1 MEEDILKV
9 IENSKQSGIK
19 LEDVIGKFKS
29 INEEEIE
36 CEVSLLEKEGKI
48 YKNCNGY
55 YIVLDKDL
63 KISTLYC
70 SHKGRRY
77 VTDNNNIFFVDSK
90 DINGA
95 LDFDKVIFRPN
106 EKNKTARVEKII
118 ERQND
123 IVVAEV
129 ISTTN
134 GKILSTINTPEKV
147 NIHIRQ
153 GELEKYYDGD
163 RLVVNVESYS
173 IPNEIK
179 GKIIEKLGN
188 KKEPNIEEVTI
199 AASRGFT
206 TKYSKEYLDELAA
219 IPDKVTDEDIKGR
232 LDLRNDV
239 IFTIDSESTKDMDD
253 AISIKVLDN
262 GNYQLGVHIA
272 NVSHYIKKGSVIYE
286 DAIKRGNSAY
296 FANSVIPML
305 HFDISNGICSLNEDV
320 DRLTKSCIMEI
331 NKKGKVVNYY
341 ITDSVIHSKKKMT
354 YEDINKI
361 FEDGVI
367 ISEYLPYYDSLKIL
381 KELTT
386 ILKEKHEKDGY
397 IAFASNEIKTI
408 VDNNDET
415 LEFKNVHQGI
425 GQEMVEYSMI
435 AANETVAGHVFWM
448 RLPFIYR
455 IHNEPREKRIEEA
468 MEIAKKIGYRF
479 SKIKDMGGSH
489 LLQQV
494 IKQLSVK
501 EEFQALSQFFVK
513 TMPRALYSTENI
525 GHFALALDFYTHFTS
540 PIRRGCDLIV
550 HELLDLYDKDISYVN
565 FEELEDELAIIS
577 EHISYT
583 ERQADMVEYE
593 INALRMVKYMRE
605 NIGKTYKARIHDITP
620 LNVQIVLE
628 NNVIGTVPIDFVGGG
643 GFYYM
648 DASKSLKRG
657 KSTYC
662 IGNNVICTVINT
674 DEEDRTVICS
684 IDRNLT
690 REHTKQKIKKLEQK
704 NKN

>member
-1 MEEDILKV
+1 MGEDILKV

-55 YIVLDKDL
+55 YIMLDKDL

-77 VTDNNNIFFVDSK
+77 VTDNNTIFFVDSK

-129 ISTTN
+129 ISTIN

-173 IPNEIK
+173 TPNEIK

-272 NVSHYIKKGSVIYE
+272 NVSHYIKKGSAIYE

-361 FEDGVI
+361 FDDGVI
-367 ISEYLPYYDSLKIL
+367 ISEYLPYYDSLKML
-381 KELTT
+381 KELTM

-415 LEFKNVHQGI
+415 LGFKNVHQGI

-540 PIRRGCDLIV
+540 PIRRGCDLMV

-662 IGNNVICTVINT
+662 IGNNVICTVINI

-690 REHTKQKIKKLEQK
+690 REHTKQKVKKL
-704 NKN
+704 

>member
-77 VTDNNNIFFVDSK
+77 VTDNNTIFFVDSK

-134 GKILSTINTPEKV
+134 GKILSTINTPEKI

-173 IPNEIK
+173 TPNEIK

-206 TKYSKEYLDELAA
+206 TKYSKEYLDELAT
-219 IPDKVTDEDIKGR
+219 IPDKVTDEDINER

-262 GNYQLGVHIA
+262 GNYELGVHIA
-272 NVSHYIKKGSVIYE
+272 NVSHYIKKGSAIYE

-341 ITDSVIHSKKKMT
+341 IADSVIHSKKKMT

-367 ISEYLPYYDSLKIL
+367 TSEYLPYYDSLKIL
-381 KELTT
+381 KELTM

-415 LEFKNVHQGI
+415 LGFKNVHQGI

-455 IHNEPREKRIEEA
+455 IHNEPKEKRIEEA

-540 PIRRGCDLIV
+540 PIRRGCDLMV

-565 FEELEDELAIIS
+565 FEELEDELTIIS

-593 INALRMVKYMRE
+593 INALRMVKFMKE

-628 NNVIGTVPIDFVGGG
+628 NNVIGTAPIDFVGGG

-662 IGNNVICTVINT
+662 IGNNVICTVIDI

-690 REHTKQKIKKLEQK
+690 REHAKQKVKKL
-704 NKN
+704 

>member
-1 MEEDILKV
+1 MGEDILKV

-19 LEDVIGKFKS
+19 LEDVIRKFKS

-36 CEVSLLEKEGKI
+36 GEVSLLEKEGKI

-77 VTDNNNIFFVDSK
+77 VTDNNTIFFVDSK

-129 ISTTN
+129 ISTIN

-173 IPNEIK
+173 TSNEIK

-272 NVSHYIKKGSVIYE
+272 NVSHYIKKGSAIYE

-540 PIRRGCDLIV
+540 PIRRGCDLMV

-648 DASKSLKRG
+648 DVSKSLKRG

-662 IGNNVICTVINT
+662 IGNNVICTVINI

-690 REHTKQKIKKLEQK
+690 REHTKQKVKKL
-704 NKN
+704 

>member
-1 MEEDILKV
+1 MGEDILKV

-55 YIVLDKDL
+55 YIMLDKDL

-77 VTDNNNIFFVDSK
+77 VTDNNTIFFVDSK

-129 ISTTN
+129 ISTIN

-173 IPNEIK
+173 TPNEIK

-272 NVSHYIKKGSVIYE
+272 NVSHYIKKGSAIYE

-415 LEFKNVHQGI
+415 LGFKNIHQGI

-540 PIRRGCDLIV
+540 PIRRGCDLMV

-648 DASKSLKRG
+648 DASKSLKRV

-662 IGNNVICTVINT
+662 IGNNVICTVINI

-690 REHTKQKIKKLEQK
+690 REHTKQKVKKL
-704 NKN
+704 

>member
-1 MEEDILKV
+1 MGEDILKV

-55 YIVLDKDL
+55 YIMLDKDL

-77 VTDNNNIFFVDSK
+77 VTDNNTIFFVDSK

-106 EKNKTARVEKII
+106 EKNKTARVERII

-163 RLVVNVESYS
+163 RLVVNVENYS
-173 IPNEIK
+173 TPNETK

-272 NVSHYIKKGSVIYE
+272 NVSHYIKKGSAIYE

-662 IGNNVICTVINT
+662 IGNNVICTVINI

-690 REHTKQKIKKLEQK
+690 REHTKQKVKKL
-704 NKN
+704 

>member
-1 MEEDILKV
+1 MGEDILKV

-77 VTDNNNIFFVDSK
+77 VTDNNTIFFVDSK

-153 GELEKYYDGD
+153 SELEKYYDGD
-163 RLVVNVESYS
+163 RLVVNVENYS
-173 IPNEIK
+173 TPNEIK

-253 AISIKVLDN
+253 AISIKILDN
-262 GNYQLGVHIA
+262 GNYELGVHIA
-272 NVSHYIKKGSVIYE
+272 NVSHYIKKGSAIYE

-415 LEFKNVHQGI
+415 LGFKNIHQGI

-662 IGNNVICTVINT
+662 IGNNVICTVINI

-690 REHTKQKIKKLEQK
+690 REHTKQKVKKL
-704 NKN
+704 

>member
-1 MEEDILKV
+1 MGEDILKV

-19 LEDVIGKFKS
+19 LEDVIRKFKS

-36 CEVSLLEKEGKI
+36 GEVSLLEKEGKI

-77 VTDNNNIFFVDSK
+77 VTDNNTIFFVDSK

-106 EKNKTARVEKII
+106 EKSKTARVEKII

-173 IPNEIK
+173 TPNEIK

-272 NVSHYIKKGSVIYE
+272 NVSHYIKKGSAIYE

-415 LEFKNVHQGI
+415 LGFKNVHQGI

-662 IGNNVICTVINT
+662 IGNNVICTVINI

-690 REHTKQKIKKLEQK
+690 REHTKQKVKKL
-704 NKN
+704 

>member
-1 MEEDILKV
+1 MGEDILKV

-55 YIVLDKDL
+55 YIMLDKDL

-77 VTDNNNIFFVDSK
+77 VTDNNTIFFVDSK

-106 EKNKTARVEKII
+106 EKNKTARVERII

-173 IPNEIK
+173 TPNEIK

-262 GNYQLGVHIA
+262 GNYELGVHIA
-272 NVSHYIKKGSVIYE
+272 NVSHYIKKGSAIYE

-381 KELTT
+381 KELTM

-415 LEFKNVHQGI
+415 LGFKNIHQGI

-455 IHNEPREKRIEEA
+455 IHNEPKEKRIEEA

-540 PIRRGCDLIV
+540 PIRRGCDLMV

-662 IGNNVICTVINT
+662 IGNNVICTVINI

-690 REHTKQKIKKLEQK
+690 REHTKQKVKKL
-704 NKN
+704 

>member
-1 MEEDILKV
+1 MGEDILKV

-77 VTDNNNIFFVDSK
+77 VTDNNTIFFVDSK

-106 EKNKTARVEKII
+106 EKSKTARVEKII

-153 GELEKYYDGD
+153 SELEKYYDGD
-163 RLVVNVESYS
+163 RLVVNVENYS
-173 IPNEIK
+173 TPNETK

-272 NVSHYIKKGSVIYE
+272 NVSHYIKKGSAIYE

-415 LEFKNVHQGI
+415 LGFKNIHQGI

-540 PIRRGCDLIV
+540 PIRRGCDLMV

-662 IGNNVICTVINT
+662 IGNNVICTVINI

-684 IDRNLT
+684 MDRNLT
-690 REHTKQKIKKLEQK
+690 REHTKQKVKKL
-704 NKN
+704 

>member
-1 MEEDILKV
+1 MGEDILKV

-55 YIVLDKDL
+55 YIMLDKDL

-77 VTDNNNIFFVDSK
+77 VTDNNTIFFVDSK

-129 ISTTN
+129 ISTIN

-173 IPNEIK
+173 TPNEIK

-272 NVSHYIKKGSVIYE
+272 NVSHYIKKGSAIYE

-415 LEFKNVHQGI
+415 LGFKNVHQGI

-662 IGNNVICTVINT
+662 IGNNVICTVINI

-690 REHTKQKIKKLEQK
+690 REHTKQKVKKL
-704 NKN
+704 

>member
-1 MEEDILKV
+1 MGEDILKV

-77 VTDNNNIFFVDSK
+77 VTDNNTIFFVDSK

-173 IPNEIK
+173 TPNEIK

-253 AISIKVLDN
+253 AISIKILDN

-272 NVSHYIKKGSVIYE
+272 NVSHYIKKGSAIYE

-415 LEFKNVHQGI
+415 LGFKNVHQGI

-662 IGNNVICTVINT
+662 IGNNVICTVINI

-690 REHTKQKIKKLEQK
+690 REHTKQKVKKL
-704 NKN
+704 

>member
-1 MEEDILKV
+1 MGEDILKV

-19 LEDVIGKFKS
+19 LEDVIRKFKS

-55 YIVLDKDL
+55 YIMLDKDL

-77 VTDNNNIFFVDSK
+77 VTDNNTIFFVDSK

-129 ISTTN
+129 ISTIN

-173 IPNEIK
+173 TPNEIK

-272 NVSHYIKKGSVIYE
+272 NVSHYIKKGSAIYE

-415 LEFKNVHQGI
+415 LGFKNVHQGI

-540 PIRRGCDLIV
+540 PIRRGCDLMV

-662 IGNNVICTVINT
+662 IGNNVICTVINI

-690 REHTKQKIKKLEQK
+690 REHTKQKVKKL
-704 NKN
+704 

>member
-1 MEEDILKV
+1 MGEDILKV

-19 LEDVIGKFKS
+19 LEDVIRKFKS

-77 VTDNNNIFFVDSK
+77 VTDNNTIFFVDSK

-173 IPNEIK
+173 TPNEIK

-232 LDLRNDV
+232 LDLRDDV

-272 NVSHYIKKGSVIYE
+272 NVSHYIKKGSAIYE

-415 LEFKNVHQGI
+415 LGFKNVHQGI

-662 IGNNVICTVINT
+662 IGNNVICTVINI

-690 REHTKQKIKKLEQK
+690 REHTKQKVKKL
-704 NKN
+704 

>member
-1 MEEDILKV
+1 MEEDILRV

-173 IPNEIK
+173 TPNEIK

-272 NVSHYIKKGSVIYE
+272 NVSHYVKKGSVIYE

-690 REHTKQKIKKLEQK
+690 REHTKQKVKKL
-704 NKN
+704 

>member
-1 MEEDILKV
+1 MGEYILKV

-19 LEDVIGKFKS
+19 LEDVIRKFKS

-55 YIVLDKDL
+55 YIMLDKDL

-77 VTDNNNIFFVDSK
+77 VTDNNTIFFVDSK

-106 EKNKTARVEKII
+106 EKSKTARVEKII

-129 ISTTN
+129 ISTIN

-173 IPNEIK
+173 TPNEIK

-219 IPDKVTDEDIKGR
+219 IPDKVTDEDIKER

-272 NVSHYIKKGSVIYE
+272 NVSHYIKKGSAIYE

-662 IGNNVICTVINT
+662 IGNNVICTVINI

-690 REHTKQKIKKLEQK
+690 REHTKQKVKKL
-704 NKN
+704 

>member
-36 CEVSLLEKEGKI
+36 YEVSLLEKEGKI

-153 GELEKYYDGD
+153 GELEKYYEGD

-173 IPNEIK
+173 TPNEIK

-690 REHTKQKIKKLEQK
+690 REHTKQKIKKL
-704 NKN
+704 

>member
-1 MEEDILKV
+1 MGEDILKV

-55 YIVLDKDL
+55 YIMLDKDL

-77 VTDNNNIFFVDSK
+77 VTDNNTIFFVDSK

-95 LDFDKVIFRPN
+95 LDFDRVIFRPN

-173 IPNEIK
+173 TPNEIK

-272 NVSHYIKKGSVIYE
+272 NVSHYIKKGSAIYE

-415 LEFKNVHQGI
+415 LGFKNIHQGI

-662 IGNNVICTVINT
+662 IGNNVICTVINI

-684 IDRNLT
+684 MDRNLT
-690 REHTKQKIKKLEQK
+690 REHTKQKVKKL
-704 NKN
+704 

>member
-1 MEEDILKV
+1 MGEDILKV

-77 VTDNNNIFFVDSK
+77 VTDNNTNTIFFVDSK

-163 RLVVNVESYS
+163 RLVVNVENYS
-173 IPNEIK
+173 TSNEIK

-272 NVSHYIKKGSVIYE
+272 NVSHYIKKGSAIYE

-415 LEFKNVHQGI
+415 LGFKNIHQGI

-540 PIRRGCDLIV
+540 PIRRGCDLMV

-565 FEELEDELAIIS
+565 FEELEDELSIIS

-662 IGNNVICTVINT
+662 IGNNVICTVINI

-690 REHTKQKIKKLEQK
+690 REHTKQKVKKL
-704 NKN
+704 

>member
-1 MEEDILKV
+1 MGEDILKV

-55 YIVLDKDL
+55 YIMLDKDL

-77 VTDNNNIFFVDSK
+77 VTDNNTNTIFFVDSK

-173 IPNEIK
+173 TPNEIK

-272 NVSHYIKKGSVIYE
+272 NVSHYIKKGSAIYE

-415 LEFKNVHQGI
+415 LGFKNVHQGI

-662 IGNNVICTVINT
+662 IGNNVICTIINI

-690 REHTKQKIKKLEQK
+690 REHTKQKIKKL
-704 NKN
+704 

>member
-1 MEEDILKV
+1 MGEDILKV

-19 LEDVIGKFKS
+19 LEDVIRKFKS

-36 CEVSLLEKEGKI
+36 GEVSLLEKEGKI

-77 VTDNNNIFFVDSK
+77 VTDNNTIFFVDSK

-129 ISTTN
+129 ISTIN

-173 IPNEIK
+173 TPNEIK

-206 TKYSKEYLDELAA
+206 TKYSKEYLDELTA

-253 AISIKVLDN
+253 AISIKILDN

-272 NVSHYIKKGSVIYE
+272 NVSHYIKKGSAIYE

-415 LEFKNVHQGI
+415 LGFKNVHQGI

-662 IGNNVICTVINT
+662 IGNNVICTVINI

-690 REHTKQKIKKLEQK
+690 REHTKQKVKKL
-704 NKN
+704 

>member
-36 CEVSLLEKEGKI
+36 YEVSLLEKEGKI

-173 IPNEIK
+173 TPNEIK

-690 REHTKQKIKKLEQK
+690 REHTKQKVKKL
-704 NKN
+704 

>member
-36 CEVSLLEKEGKI
+36 YEVSLLEKEGKI

-173 IPNEIK
+173 TPNEIK

-628 NNVIGTVPIDFVGGG
+628 NNVIGTVPIDFVGVV
-643 GFYYM
+643 
-648 DASKSLKRG
+648 D
-657 KSTYC
+657 
-662 IGNNVICTVINT
+662 
-674 DEEDRTVICS
+674 S
-684 IDRNLT
+684 IIWMLAN
-690 REHTKQKIKKLEQK
+690 H
-704 NKN
+704 

>member
-1 MEEDILKV
+1 MGEDILKV

-77 VTDNNNIFFVDSK
+77 VTDNNTNTIFFVDSK

-163 RLVVNVESYS
+163 RLVVNVENYS
-173 IPNEIK
+173 TSNEIK

-219 IPDKVTDEDIKGR
+219 IPDKVTDEDIKER

-272 NVSHYIKKGSVIYE
+272 NVSHYIKKGSAIYE

-415 LEFKNVHQGI
+415 LGFKNIHQGI

-540 PIRRGCDLIV
+540 PIRRGCDLMV

-662 IGNNVICTVINT
+662 IGNNVICTVINI

-690 REHTKQKIKKLEQK
+690 REHTKQKVKKL
-704 NKN
+704 

>member
-1 MEEDILKV
+1 MGEDILKV

-19 LEDVIGKFKS
+19 LEDVIRKFKS

-55 YIVLDKDL
+55 YIMLDKDL

-77 VTDNNNIFFVDSK
+77 VTDNNTIFFVDSK

-129 ISTTN
+129 ISTIN

-173 IPNEIK
+173 TPNEIK

-272 NVSHYIKKGSVIYE
+272 NVSHYIKKGSAIYE

-415 LEFKNVHQGI
+415 LGFKNIHQGI

-593 INALRMVKYMRE
+593 INALRMVKYMSE

-662 IGNNVICTVINT
+662 IGNNVICTVIDI

-690 REHTKQKIKKLEQK
+690 REHTKQKIKKL
-704 NKN
+704 

>member
-1 MEEDILKV
+1 MEEDILRV

-36 CEVSLLEKEGKI
+36 YEVSLLEKEGKI

-55 YIVLDKDL
+55 YIVLNKDL

-173 IPNEIK
+173 TPNEIK

-690 REHTKQKIKKLEQK
+690 REHTKQKIKKL
-704 NKN
+704 

>member
-1 MEEDILKV
+1 MEEDILRV

-173 IPNEIK
+173 TPNEIK

-361 FEDGVI
+361 FEDGVV

-690 REHTKQKIKKLEQK
+690 REHTKQKIKKL
-704 NKN
+704 

>member
-1 MEEDILKV
+1 MGEDILKV

-19 LEDVIGKFKS
+19 LEDVIRKFKS

-36 CEVSLLEKEGKI
+36 GEVSLLEKEGKI

-77 VTDNNNIFFVDSK
+77 VTDNNTIFFVDSK

-95 LDFDKVIFRPN
+95 LDFDRVIFRPN

-163 RLVVNVESYS
+163 RLVVNVENYS
-173 IPNEIK
+173 TPNEIK

-272 NVSHYIKKGSVIYE
+272 NVSHYIKKGSAIYE

-415 LEFKNVHQGI
+415 LGFKNVHQGI

-489 LLQQV
+489 LLQKV

-540 PIRRGCDLIV
+540 PIRRGCDLMV

-662 IGNNVICTVINT
+662 IGNNVICTVINI

-690 REHTKQKIKKLEQK
+690 REHTKQKVKKL
-704 NKN
+704 

>member
-1 MEEDILKV
+1 MGEDILKV

-55 YIVLDKDL
+55 YIMLDKDL

-77 VTDNNNIFFVDSK
+77 VTDNNTIFFVDSK

-95 LDFDKVIFRPN
+95 LDFDRVIFRPN

-173 IPNEIK
+173 TPNEIK

-272 NVSHYIKKGSVIYE
+272 NVSHYIKKGSAIYE

-415 LEFKNVHQGI
+415 LGFKNIHQGI

-593 INALRMVKYMRE
+593 INVLRMVKYMRE

-662 IGNNVICTVINT
+662 IGNNVICTVINI

-690 REHTKQKIKKLEQK
+690 REHTKQKIKKL
-704 NKN
+704 

>member
-36 CEVSLLEKEGKI
+36 YEVSLLEKEGKI

-173 IPNEIK
+173 TPNEIK

-272 NVSHYIKKGSVIYE
+272 NVSHYIKKGSAIYE

-361 FEDGVI
+361 FEDGVV

-455 IHNEPREKRIEEA
+455 IHNEPREKRIDEA

-690 REHTKQKIKKLEQK
+690 REHTKQKIKKL
-704 NKN
+704 

>member
-1 MEEDILKV
+1 MEEDILRV

-36 CEVSLLEKEGKI
+36 YEVSLLEKEGKI

-173 IPNEIK
+173 TPNEIK

-690 REHTKQKIKKLEQK
+690 REHTKQKIKKL
-704 NKN
+704 

>member
-1 MEEDILKV
+1 MGEDILKV

-77 VTDNNNIFFVDSK
+77 VTDNNTNTIFFVDSK

-173 IPNEIK
+173 TPNEIK

-272 NVSHYIKKGSVIYE
+272 NVSHYIKKGSTIYE

-415 LEFKNVHQGI
+415 LGFKNIHQGI

-540 PIRRGCDLIV
+540 PIRRGCDLMV

-662 IGNNVICTVINT
+662 IGNNVICTVINI

-690 REHTKQKIKKLEQK
+690 REHTKQKVKKL
-704 NKN
+704 

>member
-1 MEEDILKV
+1 MGEDILKV

-55 YIVLDKDL
+55 YIMLDKDL

-77 VTDNNNIFFVDSK
+77 VTDNNTIFFVDSK

-129 ISTTN
+129 ISTIN

-173 IPNEIK
+173 TPNEIK

-272 NVSHYIKKGSVIYE
+272 NVSHYIKKGSAIYE

-415 LEFKNVHQGI
+415 LGFKNIHQGI

-540 PIRRGCDLIV
+540 PIRRGCDLMV

-662 IGNNVICTVINT
+662 IGNNVICTVINI

-690 REHTKQKIKKLEQK
+690 REHTKQKVKKL
-704 NKN
+704 

>member
-1 MEEDILKV
+1 MGEDILKV

-19 LEDVIGKFKS
+19 LEDVIRKFKS

-77 VTDNNNIFFVDSK
+77 VTDNNTIFFVDSK

-95 LDFDKVIFRPN
+95 LDFDKVIFRSN

-153 GELEKYYDGD
+153 SELEKYYDGD
-163 RLVVNVESYS
+163 RLVVNVENYS
-173 IPNEIK
+173 TPNEIK

-272 NVSHYIKKGSVIYE
+272 NVSHYIKKGSAIYE

-593 INALRMVKYMRE
+593 INALRMVKYMGE

-662 IGNNVICTVINT
+662 IGNNVICTVINI

-690 REHTKQKIKKLEQK
+690 REYTKQKIKKL
-704 NKN
+704 

>member
-1 MEEDILKV
+1 MGEDILKV

-19 LEDVIGKFKS
+19 LEDVIRKFKS

-36 CEVSLLEKEGKI
+36 GEVSLLEKEGKI

-77 VTDNNNIFFVDSK
+77 VTDNNTIFFVDSK

-134 GKILSTINTPEKV
+134 GKILSTINTPERV

-173 IPNEIK
+173 TPNEIK

-253 AISIKVLDN
+253 AISIKILDN
-262 GNYQLGVHIA
+262 GNYELGVHIA
-272 NVSHYIKKGSVIYE
+272 NVSHYIKKGSAIYE

-415 LEFKNVHQGI
+415 LGFKNIHQGI

-662 IGNNVICTVINT
+662 IGNNVICTVINI

-690 REHTKQKIKKLEQK
+690 REHTKQKVKKL
-704 NKN
+704 

>member
-1 MEEDILKV
+1 MGEDILKV

-19 LEDVIGKFKS
+19 LEDVIRKFKS

-36 CEVSLLEKEGKI
+36 GEVSLLEKEGKI

-77 VTDNNNIFFVDSK
+77 VTDNNTIFFVDSK

-153 GELEKYYDGD
+153 SELEKYYDGD
-163 RLVVNVESYS
+163 RLVVNVENYS
-173 IPNEIK
+173 TPNEIK

-272 NVSHYIKKGSVIYE
+272 NVSHYIKKGSAIYE

-415 LEFKNVHQGI
+415 LGFKNVHQGI

-540 PIRRGCDLIV
+540 PIRRGCDLMV

-662 IGNNVICTVINT
+662 IGNNVICTVINI

-690 REHTKQKIKKLEQK
+690 REHTKQKVKKL
-704 NKN
+704 

>member
-1 MEEDILKV
+1 MGEDILKV

-55 YIVLDKDL
+55 YIMLDKDL

-77 VTDNNNIFFVDSK
+77 VTDNNTIFFVDSK

-129 ISTTN
+129 ISTIN

-163 RLVVNVESYS
+163 RLVVNVENYS
-173 IPNEIK
+173 TPNEIK

-219 IPDKVTDEDIKGR
+219 IPDKVTDEDIKER

-272 NVSHYIKKGSVIYE
+272 NVSHYIKKGSAIYE

-415 LEFKNVHQGI
+415 LGFKNIHQGI

-662 IGNNVICTVINT
+662 IGNNVICTVINI

-684 IDRNLT
+684 MDRNLT
-690 REHTKQKIKKLEQK
+690 REHTKQKVKKL
-704 NKN
+704 

>member
-1 MEEDILKV
+1 MEEDILRV

-173 IPNEIK
+173 TPNEIK

>member
-9 IENSKQSGIK
+9 IENSKQSGIR
-19 LEDVIGKFKS
+19 LEDVVGKFKS

-36 CEVSLLEKEGKI
+36 CEVSLLEKEGRI
-48 YKNCNGY
+48 YENCDGY
-55 YIVLDKDL
+55 YIALDKDL
-63 KISTLYC
+63 KIGTLYC

-77 VTDNNNIFFVDSK
+77 VTDNNAIFFVDSK

-95 LDFDKVIFRPN
+95 FDFDKVIFRPN
-106 EKNKTARVEKII
+106 EKNKTAKVEKII
-118 ERQND
+118 ERHND

-134 GKILSTINTPEKV
+134 GKILSTINTPEKI
-147 NIHIRQ
+147 NIQIRQ

-163 RLVVNVESYS
+163 RLIVNVGNYS
-173 IPNEIK
+173 TPNEVR

-206 TKYSKEYLDELAA
+206 TKYTKEYLDELAT

-232 LDLRNDV
+232 LDLRNDT

-262 GNYQLGVHIA
+262 GNYELGVHIA
-272 NVSHYIKKGSVIYE
+272 NVSHYVKKGSAIYE

-367 ISEYLPYYDSLKIL
+367 ISEYLPYYDSLKML
-381 KELTT
+381 KELTM

-397 IAFASNEIKTI
+397 IAFASSEIKTI

-415 LEFKNVHQGI
+415 LGFKNVHQGI

-455 IHNEPREKRIEEA
+455 IHNEPKEKRIEEA

-540 PIRRGCDLIV
+540 PIRRGCDLMV

-662 IGNNVICTVINT
+662 IGNNVICTVADI

-690 REHTKQKIKKLEQK
+690 REHTKQKVKKL
-704 NKN
+704 

>member
-1 MEEDILKV
+1 MGEDILKV

-77 VTDNNNIFFVDSK
+77 VTDNNTIFFVDSK

-106 EKNKTARVEKII
+106 EKSKTARVEKII

-134 GKILSTINTPEKV
+134 GKILSTINTPEKI

-173 IPNEIK
+173 TPNEIK

-206 TKYSKEYLDELAA
+206 TKYSKEYLDELAT
-219 IPDKVTDEDIKGR
+219 IPDKVTDEDINGR
-232 LDLRNDV
+232 LDLRSDV

-272 NVSHYIKKGSVIYE
+272 NVSHYIKKGSAIYE

-367 ISEYLPYYDSLKIL
+367 TSEYLPYYDDLKTL

-415 LEFKNVHQGI
+415 LGFKNIHQGI

-605 NIGKTYKARIHDITP
+605 NIGKAYKARIHDITP

-662 IGNNVICTVINT
+662 IGNNVICTVINI

-690 REHTKQKIKKLEQK
+690 REHTKQKVKKL
-704 NKN
+704 

>member
-1 MEEDILKV
+1 MGEDILKV

-19 LEDVIGKFKS
+19 LEDVIRKFKS

-36 CEVSLLEKEGKI
+36 GEVSLLEKEGKI

-77 VTDNNNIFFVDSK
+77 VTDNNTIFFVDSK

-106 EKNKTARVEKII
+106 EKSKTARVEKII

-173 IPNEIK
+173 TPNEIK

-272 NVSHYIKKGSVIYE
+272 NVSHYIKKGSAIYE

-415 LEFKNVHQGI
+415 LGFKNIHQGI

-662 IGNNVICTVINT
+662 IGNNVICTVINI

-690 REHTKQKIKKLEQK
+690 REHTKQKVKKL
-704 NKN
+704 